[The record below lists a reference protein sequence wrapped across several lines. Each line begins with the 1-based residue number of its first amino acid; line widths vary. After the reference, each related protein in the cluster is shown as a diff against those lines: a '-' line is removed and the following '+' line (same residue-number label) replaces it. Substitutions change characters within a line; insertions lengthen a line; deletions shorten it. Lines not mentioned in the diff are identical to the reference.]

1 MLVRSLDTG
10 RRPSGL
16 LLVPGPSGTQPRRGL
31 STSSYLRRII
41 RDYAA
46 QDARNRHLGMAGEQA
61 VVESER
67 NALIKCGRSDLA
79 EMVRHVAKL
88 EGDGAGYDI
97 KSYTPEG
104 EEKFIDVKTTQGDR
118 STAFYLSSNEVRF
131 AADHADSCY
140 LYRAFEFDQTTSSGK
155 VFVYS
160 RELNR
165 VSQFCPSNSRRCR
178 HLIKVIDPKASPSLH
193 DVSLRKVV
201 HCL

>member
-1 MLVRSLDTG
+1 
-10 RRPSGL
+10 
-16 LLVPGPSGTQPRRGL
+16 
-31 STSSYLRRII
+31 
-41 RDYAA
+41 
-46 QDARNRHLGMAGEQA
+46 

-131 AADHADSCY
+131 AADHAIAVTSTALLSSIKPRHPARYSCTV
-140 LYRAFEFDQTTSSGK
+140 E
-155 VFVYS
+155 
-160 RELNR
+160 N
-165 VSQFCPSNSRRCR
+165 
-178 HLIKVIDPKASPSLH
+178 
-193 DVSLRKVV
+193 
-201 HCL
+201 